1 MNDIP
6 NKVLTCA
13 EMRENAVVTNDYH
26 FMKKTG
32 FFRGWLTL
40 KAEGKP
46 GILRLFF
53 QLEDGSKIITPVFY
67 WQAYL
72 GFWEAEINRYYD
84 LEYAEGSQGKTY
96 LKSAELVEEEV
107 AEAEE
112 DEEIDEDDDPL
123 DSLLRLVKKQN
134 L

>member
-32 FFRGWLTL
+32 FFRGWLVL
-40 KAEGKP
+40 KAQGKP
-46 GILRLFF
+46 GMLRLFF

-67 WQAYL
+67 WQGYL
-72 GFWEAEINRYYD
+72 DFWEAEINKYYK

-96 LKSAELVEEEV
+96 LKSAELIEEAANADEV
-107 AEAEE
+107 AE
-112 DEEIDEDDDPL
+112 DFEEIEENDDPL
-123 DSLLRLVKKQN
+123 DISFGW
-134 L
+134 